1 MSASD
6 KVIEA
11 ARAVIEGKTST
22 LRSGN
27 RRDVGI
33 EMEDGEKGYIVHSD
47 LIAHLEGAV
56 AEYDKRRAAMHEA
69 MKGATGG

>member
-6 KVIEA
+6 RVIEA

-22 LRSGN
+22 FKAGN

-56 AEYDKRRAAMHEA
+56 AEYDKQKAAFKA
-69 MKGATGG
+69 AATR

>member
-11 ARAVIEGKTST
+11 ARAV
-22 LRSGN
+22 
-27 RRDVGI
+27 I

-56 AEYDKRRAAMHEA
+56 AEYDKRRAAMRES
-69 MKGATGG
+69 MREATGG